1 MDKTSVALFSLFGY
15 DYGVKVSQLIY
26 VLICRKG
33 VDGFECEESVRHYA
47 GDLINCVLI
56 K

>member
-1 MDKTSVALFSLFGY
+1 MHKGYVYYKFSPHY
-15 DYGVKVSQLIY
+15 TQDISQLIY